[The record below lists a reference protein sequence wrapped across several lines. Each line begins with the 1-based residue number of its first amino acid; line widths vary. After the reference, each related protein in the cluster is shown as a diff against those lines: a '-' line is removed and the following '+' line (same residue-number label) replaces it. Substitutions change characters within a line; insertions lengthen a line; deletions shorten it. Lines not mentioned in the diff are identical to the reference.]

1 MLEVCYFYQNSYS
14 PSSKGCVF
22 VAECEWGSRVVGKG
36 SRENGRISLGCSMT
50 PDARPLTR
58 FPFRISSEVLEQLKG
73 LDSFQHFRLCLWKCC
88 SLCFKLIFKK
98 MLILL
103 LFIF

>member
-14 PSSKGCVF
+14 PSSKGCIF

-58 FPFRISSEVLEQLKG
+58 FPFRISSEVLVGAVE
-73 LDSFQHFRLCLWKCC
+73 RA
-88 SLCFKLIFKK
+88 
-98 MLILL
+98 
-103 LFIF
+103 